1 MAVVETARPA
11 PTPDALASLTSSLP
25 HSLTHRSLSQDG
37 RCASPPIVFAAS
49 LPPLHCSL
57 SGAPTAA
64 GRYTAGLPINESNRA
79 MNDWLRRVRG
89 TKTTKTT
96 KLTGIL
102 GPTARRPD
110 VVTIVR
116 RTLNYIHM
124 TYTTLHDIPYITL
137 HWPMVTTLHYIQAYI
152 QDMTLCFSLW
162 YVMWC
167 HVMSCDVM

>member
-79 MNDWLRRVRG
+79 MNDCEGSGEQRRNDKAYGYSWPDGSTAWRCDDRASYI
-89 TKTTKTT
+89 
-96 KLTGIL
+96 KLHPHDIHN
-102 GPTARRPD
+102 
-110 VVTIVR
+110 VIWH
-116 RTLNYIHM
+116 TLH
-124 TYTTLHDIPYITL
+124 YTTLTHGDYI
-137 HWPMVTTLHYIQAYI
+137 TLHYIQAYI

-162 YVMWC
+162 YVM
-167 HVMSCDVM
+167 

>member
-1 MAVVETARPA
+1 MSGRASHDVMMAVVETARPG

-79 MNDWLRRVRG
+79 MNDCEGSGEQRRQRRQSLRVF
-89 TKTTKTT
+89 
-96 KLTGIL
+96 L
-102 GPTARRPD
+102 ARRLD
-110 VVTIVR
+110 RLTLR

-137 HWPMVTTLHYIQAYI
+137 H
-152 QDMTLCFSLW
+152 
-162 YVMWC
+162 
-167 HVMSCDVM
+167 